1 MLIEVL
7 NSAHHLANIH
17 LSFNGTGRL
26 VNLQTDGHMVVVLGI
41 LASSLVENPW
51 KPP

>member
-1 MLIEVL
+1 MLLEIL

-26 VNLQTDGHMVVVLGI
+26 ANLQTDGHMVVVGI
-41 LASSLVENPW
+41 LASSLVENQW
-51 KPP
+51 KPT